1 MEKYLSPTYF
11 IDSDSQVVLDVVE
24 SLIKK
29 TDDDIEKAKI
39 LFYWTR
45 DQILYDPYQTTTR
58 KKKYKASSIIQKKRG
73 WCVQKAT
80 VLAALARAAGIPSRL
95 GFADIKNYQI
105 TEKLLSIMKTD
116 LFIYHG
122 FTELFLNGEWIKL
135 TPAFNVELCKKFNQR
150 TVEFDGVHDAIL
162 PKTTLN
168 GEKHVEYVKDRGNY
182 PDLPLKEILT
192 ILSTNYGFI

>member
-24 SLIKK
+24 SIIKK
-29 TDDDIEKAKI
+29 TDNNIEKAKT

-45 DQILYDPYQTTTR
+45 DQILYDPYETTTR

-122 FTELFLNGEWIKL
+122 FTELFLNGKWIKL

-182 PDLPLKEILT
+182 PDLPLKEILI
-192 ILSTNYGFI
+192 ILSKNYGFI